1 MFIQRQLIAVPGPKL
16 NEPGQDD
23 PRRLGRGANQRARSQ
38 AWASHANAAAHRAA
52 ISTTTDHPARGDA
65 RVVRR
70 TARCGNVDDDETE
83 PHPCSGRANGAQQR
97 SDPRRHGAAPAL
109 GVPLWLCALG
119 ILAMVLQN
127 RKLRKRYGDVAVR
140 VLRPGKK
147 RWARDHAIW
156 VSDVVAWARESGS
169 LERGPAPG
177 ERRDASG
184 RGR

>member
-1 MFIQRQLIAVPGPKL
+1 M
-16 NEPGQDD
+16 
-23 PRRLGRGANQRARSQ
+23 
-38 AWASHANAAAHRAA
+38 
-52 ISTTTDHPARGDA
+52 GDA

-177 ERRDASG
+177 ERRGASG